1 MLSRNADSQ
10 RRATEVEKNLRTLRQ
25 FDSVPDIK
33 QLRDGESCII
43 KATGEIIYR
52 DGGKLYKLTAAEV

>member
-10 RRATEVEKNLRTLRQ
+10 RRATEVEKSLRTLRQ

-33 QLRDGESCII
+33 QLKDGESCII
-43 KATGEIIYR
+43 RATGEIIYR
-52 DGGKLYKLTAAEV
+52 DGNTLYKITATEV